1 MFPSRRLSAFATS
14 VLMAVG
20 SGTLTGCLLNLRPP
34 GPPSLADSVVA
45 RSQLSAALLGYWQSA
60 LPYRPELSLTLGREV
75 MALPSHSN
83 RAARSAARR
92 VLQLGSDLD
101 EIETRALTPRE
112 FIALQSLQW
121 RLGTDAA
128 AYTFHDLD
136 LSALSPVETPLRV
149 IVDVLRRLPME
160 SVEDLERYFL
170 LLEEAAL
177 WVADTRAALE
187 QRSARGVVAP
197 IDVVLAFVR
206 DLRALRRLTVDGA
219 LRLSEE
225 RLAIFDSASRV
236 LARTQETTAMN
247 ERLVP
252 AIDSL
257 ALWLEGSYAT
267 KALTRPGL
275 WQYPGGKEYYRHL
288 LRRYSGLEIEPQEAH
303 QSGLAGLQRVDSL
316 LSIVRRQAGW
326 NPLAEVVR
334 DSLSRLRQWV
344 GVPMDTVIAL
354 TMERQAALSDK
365 LTAAIAPLPASAPK
379 IRQATPLEAWLFPS
393 GRIVP
398 PLHRDSST
406 AVIVTERWTRPEAV
420 MDGPD
425 LGFRWVWPGAALAAT
440 VAFST
445 EEGSG
450 FVLLHPVVSTQAG
463 WSEYAASLAGEL
475 GMYADPL
482 DAYARLLH
490 DGLSAAL
497 LVVDTGVHYFGWT
510 RQQATQ
516 LLRRYSVADDAALDA
531 LFVDQVIATPGRAGA
546 AALGAGEFAALRAW
560 MQDALGEDFNA
571 PAFHRELL
579 SLGPA
584 PLPVIAAHLEW
595 WEWDQQRTRRREEE
609 KTSDRPRPR

>member
-1 MFPSRRLSAFATS
+1 
-14 VLMAVG
+14 MAVG
-20 SGTLTGCLLNLRPP
+20 SGTLTGCLLKLRPP

-60 LPYRPELSLTLGREV
+60 LPYRPDLALTLGHEV
-75 MALPSHSN
+75 TALPSHSN
-83 RAARSAARR
+83 LAARSAARR
-92 VLQLGSDLD
+92 MLQLAPELD
-101 EIETRALTPRE
+101 DVDTRALAPRE
-112 FIALQSLQW
+112 FLALQALQW

-160 SVEDLERYFL
+160 NVKDLERYFF

-177 WVADTRAALE
+177 WVADMRAALE
-187 QRSARGVVAP
+187 ERSTRGVVAP

-206 DLRALRRLTVDGA
+206 DLRELRRLTLDGA
-219 LRLSEE
+219 LRLSNE
-225 RLAIFDSASRV
+225 RLANFDSASRA
-236 LARTQETTAMN
+236 LARTQEATAMN

-252 AIDSL
+252 VIDSL

-267 KALTRPGL
+267 EALTRPGL

-288 LRRYSGLEIEPQEAH
+288 LRRYSGLEIEPQDAH
-303 QSGLAGLQRVDSL
+303 QTGLAGLQRVDSL
-316 LSIVRRQAGW
+316 LSVVRRQAGW
-326 NPLAEVVR
+326 NPLADVVR
-334 DSLSRLRQWV
+334 DSLSRLREWV
-344 GVPMDTVIAL
+344 GVPMDTVIAR
-354 TMERQAALSDK
+354 TMERQAALSAK
-365 LTAAIAPLPASAPK
+365 LPAAIAPLPASAPK
-379 IRQATPLEAWLFPS
+379 IRQATPLEAWLFPP
-393 GRIVP
+393 GRVVP
-398 PLHRDSST
+398 PLHSDSST
-406 AVIVTERWTRPEAV
+406 TIIVTERWTRPDAV
-420 MDGPD
+420 MGGPD

-482 DAYARLLH
+482 HAYGRLLH

-497 LVVDTGVHYFGWT
+497 LVVDTGIHYFGWT

-516 LLRRYSVADDAALDA
+516 LLRRYSVADDATLDA
-531 LFVDQVIATPGRAGA
+531 LLVDEVIATPGRAGA
-546 AALGAGEFAALRAW
+546 GALGAGEFAALRAW

-571 PAFHRELL
+571 PDFHRELV

-584 PLPVIAAHLEW
+584 PLPVLAAHLEW
-595 WEWDQQRTRRREEE
+595 WEWERQRTRRREDERM
-609 KTSDRPRPR
+609 SDRTRTR